1 LLFQADPGDR
11 SKFNWLTPPK
21 GHFHADPFL
30 VEHQGRTWMFFE
42 DYVYSEA
49 KAVIACQEVL
59 LNGKVGEV
67 RTVLKRPY
75 HVSYPFVF
83 RHDGSYYLIP
93 ESASNHTVELYRA
106 TDFPYQWTLE
116 KVLFRGKAVDTTVFI
131 DGETFW
137 FFTTLQA
144 PAGDGMA
151 LCLFYSDRIDGEWQW
166 HPANPI
172 SMDVRDARCGGRVFR
187 QDGKLMRISQDCS
200 GRYGSSFSFREI
212 AAMTKTEYNETL
224 LQTVE
229 PWSKSFCGTHTYDH
243 CSSIEVVDGVTYAPK
258 SAFLAPAQL
267 PPKAI
272 NKSGA

>member
-1 LLFQADPGDR
+1 
-11 SKFNWLTPPK
+11 
-21 GHFHADPFL
+21 
-30 VEHQGRTWMFFE
+30 M
-42 DYVYSEA
+42 
-49 KAVIACQEVL
+49 
-59 LNGKVGEV
+59 
-67 RTVLKRPY
+67 
-75 HVSYPFVF
+75 
-83 RHDGSYYLIP
+83 
-93 ESASNHTVELYRA
+93 
-106 TDFPYQWTLE
+106 
-116 KVLFRGKAVDTTVFI
+116 
-131 DGETFW
+131 
-137 FFTTLQA
+137 
-144 PAGDGMA
+144 
-151 LCLFYSDRIDGEWQW
+151 
-166 HPANPI
+166 
-172 SMDVRDARCGGRVFR
+172 FR